1 MDPVEDQVVAFS
13 QVCRYREGCSGD
25 SKTSHLDACR
35 LTQGDLGAI
44 SRKTAPRVIGCLL
57 PVCQN
62 KEPPLPGAPL
72 LESVPLQHSTLNAL
86 HSGLKVTDMCEQR
99 TLMNRQ

>member
-1 MDPVEDQVVAFS
+1 MDPVEEQVVAFS

-44 SRKTAPRVIGCLL
+44 SRKTAP
-57 PVCQN
+57 
-62 KEPPLPGAPL
+62 
-72 LESVPLQHSTLNAL
+72 
-86 HSGLKVTDMCEQR
+86 
-99 TLMNRQ
+99 